1 MARRGYPAESRQR
14 VLELVAS
21 GRKVVDVARDLGV
34 TEQTIYNWRRQD
46 RIDRG
51 DEAGLTTGERA
62 ELLAAKRRIRELEL
76 ETELE
81 IHHRSTEL
89 LKGSTGP
96 KGGGQRS
103 R

>member
-1 MARRGYPAESRQR
+1 MARSGYPAEFRQR

-21 GRKVVDVARDLGV
+21 GRSVRDVARDLGIS
-34 TEQTIYNWRRQD
+34 EQSIYIWRRQD

-51 DEAGLTTGERA
+51 EEAGLTTGERA
-62 ELLAAKRRIRELEL
+62 ELLAAKRRIRELE
-76 ETELE
+76 TELE
-81 IHHRSTEL
+81 IHRRSTEL
-89 LKGSTGP
+89 LKGSTDP

>member
-1 MARRGYPAESRQR
+1 MARRGYPAEFRQR

-21 GRKVVDVARDLGV
+21 GRSVRDVARDLGIS
-34 TEQTIYNWRRQD
+34 EQSIYIWRRQD

-51 DEAGLTTGERA
+51 EEAGLMTGERA
-62 ELLAAKRRIRELEL
+62 EPLAAKHRISEL
-76 ETELE
+76 ETEIE
-81 IHHRSTEL
+81 IHRHSTEL
-89 LKGSTGP
+89 LKGSTDP

>member
-1 MARRGYPAESRQR
+1 MARRGYPSEFRKR

-62 ELLAAKRRIRELEL
+62 ELLAVKHRIREL

-81 IHHRSTEL
+81 IHRRSTEL
-89 LKGSTGP
+89 LKGSTDP

>member
-1 MARRGYPAESRQR
+1 MARRGYPAEFRQR

-51 DEAGLTTGERA
+51 DESGLTTGERA
-62 ELLAAKRRIRELEL
+62 ELLATKRRIREL

-81 IHHRSTEL
+81 IHRRSTEL
-89 LKGSTGP
+89 LKGSTDP